1 MITQKHEDDM
11 QQGEQR
17 VSPVEEKQTTAS
29 SEGRSKQAPPSLP
42 RWIAVLFAIFGI
54 VLPLVAGSMANWPW
68 GAEELDNGTVLYTV
82 LLAMGVSVVV
92 GVVLLYY
99 AFRARWTCWLAP
111 LAWLVGEFV
120 YGVIDHYALHWE
132 QMGARSWGAFLEFPK
147 RGHPA
152 QVDTSPHL
160 YGDWNSDHDT
170 YRCAGERRAARR

>member
-1 MITQKHEDDM
+1 MITQKHDDDM

-17 VSPVEEKQTTAS
+17 VSSVVEKQTTAS

-42 RWIAVLFAIFGI
+42 RWIAVLFSIFGI

-68 GAEELDNGTVLYTV
+68 GAEELDNGTVLYTF

-99 AFRARWTCWLAP
+99 AFRARWACWLAP

-120 YGVIDHYALHWE
+120 YGVIDHYALHWQ
-132 QMGARSWGAFLEFPK
+132 QMGPGVGEHFWSFQSGFLLWLIPLLICMGIGVAITIPIDALV
-147 RGHPA
+147 RGRA
-152 QVDTSPHL
+152 S
-160 YGDWNSDHDT
+160 
-170 YRCAGERRAARR
+170 RR